1 MGLLFVYLS
10 IALTISFLCSVAE
23 AVLLSTPLSF
33 INMKEAEGVKS
44 ASILRKQKQDIDKP
58 IAAILSLNTVA
69 HTVGA
74 SGVGAEAIKLL
85 GDAYFGIVSAILTL
99 LILVL
104 SEILPKTVGAHYW
117 KSIAI
122 PMGRVIQWMIYIA
135 YPLVIISEYLTKII
149 SKKAKGTA
157 TVSRE
162 EVAAMVD
169 IGANEGTF
177 EETEQKIIRNLI
189 RLRNVRARD
198 VMTPR
203 VVVAT
208 ADEEMTIGE
217 FFKNKVYLHYSRIP
231 LFSGIGGS
239 LAGSAAS
246 ASYSQ
251 RKEQITGFVYR
262 QEVLE
267 NLAKDNFSQKLR
279 EIKRPIMVAPDIQPL
294 TLLWESL
301 VSRKEHIAMIVDE
314 YGGFEGIVTIEDIV
328 ETIMGIEIMD
338 DRDVV
343 ADLQQFARER
353 KSSGSNTSV

>member
-1 MGLLFVYLS
+1 MGLLLFYLLL
-10 IALTISFLCSVAE
+10 ALTVSFLCSVAE
-23 AVLLSTPLSF
+23 TILLSTPLSF
-33 INMKEAEGVKS
+33 INMKVNEGVRS
-44 ASILRKQKQDIDKP
+44 ASILKRHKQDIDKP

-74 SGVGAEAIKLL
+74 SGVGAEAIKIF
-85 GDAYFGIVSAILTL
+85 GSAYFGIISAILTL

-104 SEILPKTVGAHYW
+104 SEILPKTIGAHYW
-117 KSIAI
+117 KSLAI
-122 PMGRVIQWMIYIA
+122 PMGRVIQGMIYIA
-135 YPLVIISEYLTKII
+135 YPLVIVSEFFTKII
-149 SKKAKGTA
+149 SRRGKGKA

-169 IGANEGTF
+169 IGTSEGTF
-177 EETEQKIIRNLI
+177 EDTEQKIIRNLI
-189 RLRNVRARD
+189 RLRTVRAREI
-198 VMTPR
+198 MTPR

-208 ADEEMTIGE
+208 ASEEMTIGE
-217 FFKNKVYLHYSRIP
+217 FYKNKVYLHYSRIP
-231 LFSGIGGS
+231 VYLNS
-239 LAGSAAS
+239 
-246 ASYSQ
+246 
-251 RKEQITGFVYR
+251 REEITGFVYR

-267 NLAKDNFSQKLR
+267 NLASDRFSLQLK
-279 EIKRPIMVAPDIQPL
+279 EIKRPIMVAPETQPL

-301 VSRKEHIAMIVDE
+301 ISRKEHIALIVDE

-353 KSSGSNTSV
+353 KSSGNTRGKPEL